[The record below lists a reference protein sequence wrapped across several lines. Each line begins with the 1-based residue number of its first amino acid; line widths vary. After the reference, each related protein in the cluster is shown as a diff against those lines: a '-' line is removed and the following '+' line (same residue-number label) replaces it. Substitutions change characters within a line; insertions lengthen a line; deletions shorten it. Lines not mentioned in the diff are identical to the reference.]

1 MMTNSI
7 IEYIRK
13 HLVTGDVIKD
23 INGQFLPLPSIDGLQ
38 KDHLFVNLTWKRNED
53 DSCEEALKKLRNVAQ
68 KIFELVSNHSQLKL
82 CDSIVIS
89 FYVLSESGE
98 SLRLYRTRLNSALI
112 SKTPECN
119 YRILGALEESLDEK
133 MESMF

>member
-7 IEYIRK
+7 IDYIRK
-13 HLVTGDVIKD
+13 HLAKEDVVQD
-23 INGQFLPLPSIDGLQ
+23 INGQFIPLPSIEGLQ
-38 KDHLFVNLTWKRNED
+38 KDHLFVNLTWKRNDE
-53 DSCEEALKKLRNVAQ
+53 DSCEETLKKLRNVTQ
-68 KIFELVSNHSQLKL
+68 KIFELVSNQSQLKL

-98 SLRLYRTRLNSALI
+98 SLRLYRTRLNSSLI
-112 SKTPECN
+112 SKIPGCS

-133 MESMF
+133 LESLL